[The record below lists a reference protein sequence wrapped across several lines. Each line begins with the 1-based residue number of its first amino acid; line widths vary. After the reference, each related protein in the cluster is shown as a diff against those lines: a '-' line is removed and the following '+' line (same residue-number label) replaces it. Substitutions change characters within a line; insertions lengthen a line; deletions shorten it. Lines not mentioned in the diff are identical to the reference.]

1 MSGRA
6 TRTSSTGMPAVLAN
20 EALRD
25 LDETPFTGVLRS
37 LLRTV
42 PEALLAVFVDEE
54 GECIDYCSV
63 LAPYEA
69 KVAGAQLHVVMHEIS
84 AVLARL
90 RAGKSW
96 FLHVQAET
104 RELLV
109 RRVSDEYVLV
119 VVTRPTPVEGPLRA
133 ALDSTVAALR
143 AEGEIAR
150 PAWEPHRPSLRVDVR
165 EALGW
170 GYAPL
175 VFYDRGVRTEIT
187 AVLGRFGEGDGRGR
201 RDLFLVRTE
210 HGEELTLAHR
220 PSDGVW
226 ERR

>member
-1 MSGRA
+1 
-6 TRTSSTGMPAVLAN
+6 MPAVLAK

-25 LDETPFTGVLRS
+25 LDESPFTPLLRS

-54 GECIDYCSV
+54 GECIDYCSA

-69 KVAGAQLHVVMHEIS
+69 KIAGAQLHVVMHEI
-84 AVLARL
+84 ATVLGRL
-90 RAGKSW
+90 RGGKTW
-96 FLHVQAET
+96 FLHVQAYE
-104 RELLV
+104 RELIV

-133 ALDSTVAALR
+133 ALDATVAALR
-143 AEGEIAR
+143 AESGIPR
-150 PAWEPHRPSLRVDVR
+150 PAWEPHRPGLRVDVR
-165 EALGW
+165 DALGW
-170 GYAPL
+170 GYAPQ

-187 AVLGRFGEGDGRGR
+187 AVLGRFGEGEGPGR

-226 ERR
+226 DRR